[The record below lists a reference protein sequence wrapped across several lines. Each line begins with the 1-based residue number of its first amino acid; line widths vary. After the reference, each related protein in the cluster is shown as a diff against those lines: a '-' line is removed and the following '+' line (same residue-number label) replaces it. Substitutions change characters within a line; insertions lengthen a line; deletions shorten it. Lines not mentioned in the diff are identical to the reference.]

1 MRSSNIKI
9 WLSNT
14 RWVACLH
21 STSLAR
27 PPDWPEDKVKVNKFI
42 WTYSSATKNI
52 SYQSCFR
59 TTNIRGIFCLSY
71 PFPPYIS
78 QTVIFFADL
87 HRYVNSEN
95 WGVDQTTSFFSF
107 SSPMNLPL
115 YWYHIAGGNVQLKV
129 SLNSMFFR
137 WDWSWTTTQITFMT
151 DMLCTL
157 LLIRL
162 ILFLYIYLQ
171 LCSFFINWLS

>member
-14 RWVACLH
+14 RWVAYLH

-27 PPDWPEDKVKVNKFI
+27 PPHWPEDEVKVNKFI
-42 WTYSSATKNI
+42 WTYSSATENVF
-52 SYQSCFR
+52 YQSCFR
-59 TTNIRGIFCLSY
+59 TANIRGIFCLSY

-95 WGVDQTTSFFSF
+95 WGVDQTTS
-107 SSPMNLPL
+107 L
-115 YWYHIAGGNVQLKV
+115 
-129 SLNSMFFR
+129 
-137 WDWSWTTTQITFMT
+137 
-151 DMLCTL
+151 
-157 LLIRL
+157 
-162 ILFLYIYLQ
+162 
-171 LCSFFINWLS
+171 FFILVIVREGIMNRSAVLVKGLKLYNEDYQKYA